1 MTDYLD
7 TFDNDGSIVVTA
19 PSGATF
25 YVLTEAERD
34 YFEDV
39 AARYQADN
47 QFSNITDIQD
57 LDRVL
62 MMELLCFRWNSW
74 LINEIDYDGLNVVA
88 SDVGKQIKDLA
99 GEIRLL
105 KKSLGIDKAARDK
118 ERGESVQQY
127 IENLKV
133 RAKKFGYMRNE
144 QASKSIELFMD
155 LQALMTMHNNCTQE
169 ERKENSVDI
178 PDIIEWIEEYAIP
191 EFNEIDAKFRQTEQ
205 QYWIRNM

>member
-1 MTDYLD
+1 MTDY
-7 TFDNDGSIVVTA
+7 FDDEGSIEVTA

-25 YVLTEAERD
+25 HVLTEGERD

-39 AARYQADN
+39 ASRYQADN
-47 QFSNITDIQD
+47 QFANITDIQD

-74 LINEIDYDGLNVVA
+74 LINEVDYDGLQVIPA
-88 SDVGKQIKDLA
+88 DVNKQIKDLS

-118 ERGESVQQY
+118 ERGESVQQF

-133 RAKKFGYMRNE
+133 RGKKFGYMRNE
-144 QASKSIELFMD
+144 QASKAIELFMD
-155 LQALMTMHNNCTQE
+155 LQALMTMHNNCT
-169 ERKENSVDI
+169 D
-178 PDIIEWIEEYAIP
+178 
-191 EFNEIDAKFRQTEQ
+191 
-205 QYWIRNM
+205 

>member
-1 MTDYLD
+1 MTDY
-7 TFDNDGSIVVTA
+7 FDDEGSIPVVA

-25 YVLTEAERD
+25 YVLSDSEKV

-39 AARYQADN
+39 ASRYQSDN
-47 QFSNITDIQD
+47 QFTNVTDIQD

-74 LINEIDYDGLNVVA
+74 LLNEVDYDGLSVIA
-88 SDVGKQIKDLA
+88 ADLGKQVKDLSA
-99 GEIRLL
+99 EIRLL
-105 KKSLGIDKAARDK
+105 KKALGVDKSARDK
-118 ERGESVQQY
+118 ERGETGAQY
-127 IENLKV
+127 LENLKV

-155 LQALMTMHNNCTQE
+155 LQALMTMHNNCTDE
-169 ERKENSVDI
+169 ERKENHVGI
-178 PDIIEWIEEYAIP
+178 KDIIEWIEEYAIP

-205 QYWIRNM
+205 VYWIRSM